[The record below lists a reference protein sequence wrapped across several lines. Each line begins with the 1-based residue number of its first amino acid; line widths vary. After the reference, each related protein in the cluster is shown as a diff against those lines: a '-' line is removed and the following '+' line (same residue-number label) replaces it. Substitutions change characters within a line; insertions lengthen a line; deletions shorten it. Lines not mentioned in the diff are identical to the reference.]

1 MAPHRTFLLEL
12 DVQDLEEVKDSP
24 EKFRLKGNMLR
35 LYLFNDMMMVANNKS
50 KKKVPD
56 LRFKTSALIQLV
68 STTSLPDLPGLCFL
82 RSFK

>member
-1 MAPHRTFLLEL
+1 M
-12 DVQDLEEVKDSP
+12 QDLEEVKDSP
-24 EKFRLKGNMLR
+24 EKFRLKGKMLR

-68 STTSLPDLPGLCFL
+68 STTSLPDLPGLCSL
-82 RSFK
+82 HSFKDDTA

>member
-1 MAPHRTFLLEL
+1 VAPHRTFLLEL

-24 EKFRLKGNMLR
+24 EKFRL
-35 LYLFNDMMMVANNKS
+35 MVANNKS

>member
-1 MAPHRTFLLEL
+1 M
-12 DVQDLEEVKDSP
+12 QDLEEVKDSP
-24 EKFRLKGNMLR
+24 EKFRLKGKMLR